1 MEKRLNVA
9 LVSLNYF
16 EIVHYYNA
24 VDAILKRRQVL
35 CSTSCFVPK
44 SGRGMCHP

>member
-1 MEKRLNVA
+1 MECQNSVKRLNVA

-24 VDAILKRRQVL
+24 VDAIL
-35 CSTSCFVPK
+35 
-44 SGRGMCHP
+44 